1 MSSLV
6 GIKVNVNLKQNYQ
19 TKNCNVCLIIG
30 VVFEVK
36 RSGGED
42 ILLPQATFD
51 SFLHWEHD
59 GLPSFLDEYSRLQ
72 EWVDIASEVSC
83 KTEKQNKI
91 KTK

>member
-1 MSSLV
+1 M
-6 GIKVNVNLKQNYQ
+6 
-19 TKNCNVCLIIG
+19 CLIIG

-72 EWVDIASEVSC
+72 EWVDIASEVSY
-83 KTEKQNKI
+83 KTQ
-91 KTK
+91 KTKNKKQKTKNKWHCRRQF